1 MNNKIPKIYVNKSKK
16 PNNNKIVFYSYKE
29 PCIIE
34 EENDNMSKE
43 EIWNIL
49 NNIFKSNDFVYK
61 KKIFIKTK
69 YDSGYY
75 NIISK
80 NIDYVLTLDNKR
92 IYINDIVKIEL

>member
-29 PCIIE
+29 PYII
-34 EENDNMSKE
+34 EENDNMSKD
-43 EIWNIL
+43 EILNIL